1 MEPVFILDL
10 RSEYAKSEKEREV
23 KENDVNEEDIT
34 NMLDILDNFAKSDTG
49 RLKLKVSDEVKAGK
63 SERVYHHGR
72 CDVGSPFARG
82 DAYDVLEDKDNT
94 SCF

>member
-10 RSEYAKSEKEREV
+10 GSEYAKAEKEPENN
-23 KENDVNEEDIT
+23 KNDVNEEDIA
-34 NMLDILDNFAKSDTG
+34 NMLDILDNFARSDTG
-49 RLKLKVSDEVKAGK
+49 RLKIKVSDDVKAGK

-82 DAYDVLEDKDNT
+82 DAYDVLEDKNNGC
-94 SCF
+94 S